1 MLFAA
6 IDFTFIIPILVFV
19 AFVGA
24 VWGLLSMI
32 SNRNSRAQER
42 LARLSRPQSLADIDL
57 KMPKK
62 ERFQGV
68 VETAKALSG
77 PLMPGTEL
85 EQSALKTKLANAG
98 FRSDSAVAVYLGLRF
113 GSLLFFLLIS
123 LAYALP
129 KHGFVLRGHHA
140 IRIRVLDEIPYETFA
155 GLSTEELTA
164 RVRDVFVREL
174 GEDDAALPS
183 AAAR

>member
-1 MLFAA
+1 M
-6 IDFTFIIPILVFV
+6 IPLLVFV
-19 AFVGA
+19 GFVGA

-42 LARLSRPQSLADIDL
+42 LARLSRPQSLADMDD
-57 KMPKK
+57 KMAKK

-77 PLMPGTEL
+77 PLMPTTEL

-113 GSLLFFLLIS
+113 GSLLFFLVLS
-123 LAYALP
+123 LMYAL
-129 KHGFVLRGHHA
+129 
-140 IRIRVLDEIPYETFA
+140 
-155 GLSTEELTA
+155 
-164 RVRDVFVREL
+164 
-174 GEDDAALPS
+174 
-183 AAAR
+183 